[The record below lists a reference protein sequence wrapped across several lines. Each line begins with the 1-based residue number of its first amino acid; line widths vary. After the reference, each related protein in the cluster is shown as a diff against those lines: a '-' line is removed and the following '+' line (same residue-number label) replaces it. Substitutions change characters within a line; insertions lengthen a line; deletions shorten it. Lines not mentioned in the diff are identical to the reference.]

1 MRVLLPEVSKRGI
14 PGSDPTRICLLPG
27 LSLSQRGRTG
37 ERLAIHRRKPCG
49 ENEFRAV
56 CRERRIWFAAQT
68 RLRVEY
74 FGLRGKLECPPGW
87 IARQSEFRQSKVRRQ
102 RYATRGR
109 MKKMT
114 CQIL

>member
-14 PGSDPTRICLLPG
+14 PGIDPTRICLLPG

-49 ENEFRAV
+49 DNGLRAV

-68 RLRVEY
+68 SLRVEY
-74 FGLRGKLECPPGW
+74 FGLCGKLDCHADL
-87 IARQSEFRQSKVRRQ
+87 IARQTGLGHGKVRRQ

-109 MKKMT
+109 MMRIT
-114 CQIL
+114 CNNS